1 MAVATARRPTPAAA
15 LPAGPAAPERAS
27 GRGSSVVGM
36 AVFVAADAMLL
47 VGLLAAYFG
56 VRAEAFRWPPAGVHL
71 DYYLPTM
78 VTFTATLSAVSAG
91 WAIHAVRWNDRRHV
105 LTALALTAGFGLAMA
120 NGLWFVDDRAG
131 FAASTHAYATL
142 FLTLNVYNLVNI
154 FVGIAVL
161 FVAALRAGAG
171 HLDRRDHD
179 LLTVA
184 VGFWEYVVVAWT
196 TTFVIVWLFR

>member
-1 MAVATARRPTPAAA
+1 RRRPVGGSDPRVDGALAAAALELRRPARHPFGPSRRRPAGRGGAGGCGGGVMAVATARRPTPAAA
-15 LPAGPAAPERAS
+15 LPAGPAAPERAR
-27 GRGSSVVGM
+27 GRG
-36 AVFVAADAMLL
+36 
-47 VGLLAAYFG
+47 
-56 VRAEAFRWPPAGVHL
+56 
-71 DYYLPTM
+71 
-78 VTFTATLSAVSAG
+78 
-91 WAIHAVRWNDRRHV
+91 RHV

-184 VGFWEYVVVAWT
+184 V
-196 TTFVIVWLFR
+196 